1 MDIRQIESNLA
12 SLFSPSDSLKP
23 RQLVFWYDPKE
34 DFGEDFAELT
44 LPDGVE
50 KLTLGDTP
58 FTVKYKLL
66 VEAPTSSFLLYA
78 PFAEPPPQGN
88 WLLDLQKQ
96 GELFSADQA
105 ALLFRQYGFHERSLQ
120 NYLRE
125 HLSFFKA
132 KKRRD
137 ALSALSLPKEAS
149 EMDLRIGLLS
159 VLAGLKVAD
168 AEALIRTVLKQGLNE
183 EKNALWQELTKYVA
197 AEEFWLVVQHRLGVP
212 ADTTT
217 LRDLFIRLALTHL
230 QHDLDVPLPEG
241 LKSKLIQP
249 STRAYVFV
257 SSWLRNSSDRQ
268 SWEEL
273 SRQLAPDLGIRE
285 FAGSRHPSGYSKA
298 ETFEAF
304 DQALIHTAIEN
315 LTAGTIEPNLKEW
328 LSARKPLFWFG
339 DYRQHY
345 RALEAATE
353 LLELLTQFAGSYSG
367 TAETLFKRYAE
378 TLHQIDGAYRRYVAA
393 SDSVTEDDFAPL
405 TEALERRYTYEY
417 LEPIGEA
424 WSEALQE
431 KNGVWGTSG
440 KKQWWFYNQQVMPV
454 VERSD
459 REKVYVIVSDA
470 LRFEVAAEL
479 KERLVHD
486 LRGEAQLSPVLSVL
500 PSITKLGMAALLPS
514 AHDALNVGDK
524 GEVLISGRST
534 QGLEARSTVLN
545 STGVS
550 SLAVKASELLTMSRE
565 EGRQAVQPHRV
576 IYIYQDHIDAVGDHT
591 ASERE
596 VFSACER
603 AIDEIELL
611 VKRVANQLNGTNVII
626 TSDHGFLYQRQTLEQ
641 YDKVARAG
649 GEVLDSGR
657 RHALGRNLSRQEG
670 AQTFSLPYFKDQEL
684 QAQSPRG
691 TLRYAV
697 QGGGAQYVHG
707 GASLQEV
714 CVPVLN
720 YKHVRAE
727 KGDDGASHKVGVRVS
742 TTARRVTNT
751 HFTVRLVQDE
761 PVGGRVRARQVL
773 VKLVTEDG
781 RAVTNAYPLNL
792 DSAAKQATDREYIAR
807 LTVGAGETS
816 RTGTAY
822 LVVVDAEDD
831 LQILREAWQVNLA
844 FTDDFGDF

>member
-1 MDIRQIESNLA
+1 MDIQQIESNLT
-12 SLFSPSDSLKP
+12 SLFTPDDSLKP

-34 DFGEDFAELT
+34 DFSEDFAEVT

-78 PFAEPPPQGN
+78 PFAEPAPQEN

-132 KKRRD
+132 RKRRD
-137 ALSALSLPKEAS
+137 ALSALGLPKEAS
-149 EMDLRIGLLS
+149 EMDLRTGLLS

-168 AEALIRTVLKQGLNE
+168 ADALIRTVLMQGLNDE
-183 EKNALWQELTKYVA
+183 QNTLWQELTKYVA
-197 AEEFWLVVQHRLGVP
+197 AEEFWAVVQHRLGVP

-230 QHDLDVPLPEG
+230 QHDLDTPLPEG
-241 LKSKLIQP
+241 MRSKLIQP
-249 STRAYVFV
+249 STRSYVFI
-257 SSWLRNSSDRQ
+257 SSWLRDSTDRKC
-268 SWEEL
+268 WEEF

-285 FAGSRHPSGYSKA
+285 FAVSLHPSAYSKA
-298 ETFEAF
+298 ETFEGF

-315 LTAGTIEPNLKEW
+315 LTAGTLEPNLKEW

-353 LLELLTQFAGSYSG
+353 LLELLTQYAGSYSG
-367 TAETLFKRYAE
+367 TTETLFRRYAD

-405 TEALERRYTYEY
+405 TEALERRYSYEF
-417 LEPIGEA
+417 LEPLGEA
-424 WSEALQE
+424 WSEAL
-431 KNGVWGTSG
+431 KDLNGTWSMGVE
-440 KKQWWFYNQQVMPV
+440 KQWSFYRYRVNTVL
-454 VERSD
+454 ERND
-459 REKVYVIVSDA
+459 REKVYVIISDA

-479 KERLVHD
+479 RERLTVN
-486 LRGEAQLSPVLSVL
+486 LRGEAQLSSVLSVL
-500 PSITKLGMAALLPS
+500 PSITKLGMVALLPHQQLS
-514 AHDALNVGDK
+514 FGDR
-524 GEVLISGRST
+524 GEVLSDGRST
-534 QGLEARSTVLN
+534 QGLGARNAVLN
-545 STGVS
+545 ATGTS
-550 SLAVKASELLTMSRE
+550 SMAVKAKDILAMNQD
-565 EGRQAVQPHRV
+565 GRQVVKPHRV

-603 AIDEIELL
+603 AVNEIEAL
-611 VKRVANQLNGTNVII
+611 VRRIVNQLNGTNIVV
-626 TSDHGFLYQRQTLEQ
+626 TSDHGFLYQRQPLEQ
-641 YDKVARAG
+641 HDKISRAS

-657 RHALGRNLSRQEG
+657 RHTLGRKLSQQEG
-670 AQTFSLPYFKDQEL
+670 TQTFSLPYFKDEEI

-714 CVPVLN
+714 CVPVLS

-751 HFTVRLVQDE
+751 HFTIRLVQDE
-761 PVGGRVRARQVL
+761 PVGGRARARQIL
-773 VKLVTEDG
+773 VKLIAEDG
-781 RAVTNAYPLNL
+781 KAITNAYPLNL

-807 LTVGAGETS
+807 LTVGAGQVGQ
-816 RTGTAY
+816 GTHH
-822 LVVVDAEDD
+822 LVIVDTEDD
-831 LQILREAWQVNLA
+831 LEILREAWQLNLA

>member
-1 MDIRQIESNLA
+1 MNIRQIESNLA
-12 SLFSPSDSLKP
+12 SLFTPNDSLKP

-34 DFGEDFAELT
+34 DFSEDFAELT

-50 KLTLGDTP
+50 KVTLGDTP

-66 VEAPTSSFLLYA
+66 IEAPNSSFLLYA
-78 PFAEPPPQGN
+78 PFAEPARQEN

-137 ALSALSLPKEAS
+137 ALSALGLPKEAS

-168 AEALIRTVLKQGLNE
+168 AEALIRTVLMQGLNE
-183 EKNALWQELTKYVA
+183 EQNALWQELTKYVA
-197 AEEFWLVVQHRLGVP
+197 AEEFWAVVQNRLGVP
-212 ADTTT
+212 ADTMT

-241 LKSKLIQP
+241 MKSKLIQP

-257 SSWLRNSSDRQ
+257 SSWLRDSTDRKR
-268 SWEEL
+268 WEEL

-285 FAGSRHPSGYSKA
+285 FAASLHPSAYSKA

-304 DQALIHTAIEN
+304 DQALIHTATEN
-315 LTAGTIEPNLKEW
+315 LAAGTLEPNLKEW

-367 TAETLFKRYAE
+367 TAETLFKRYAD
-378 TLHQIDGAYRRYVAA
+378 TLYQIDGAYRRYVAA
-393 SDSVTEDDFAPL
+393 SDSITEDDFMPL
-405 TEALERRYTYEY
+405 TEALERRYSYEF
-417 LEPIGEA
+417 LEPLGEA
-424 WSEALQE
+424 WSEAL
-431 KNGVWGTSG
+431 KDLDGTWSMGVE
-440 KKQWWFYNQQVMPV
+440 KQWSFYRHRVSTV
-454 VERSD
+454 LERND
-459 REKVYVIVSDA
+459 REKVYVIISDA
-470 LRFEVAAEL
+470 LRYEVAAEL
-479 KERLVHD
+479 RARLIQIF
-486 LRGEAQLSPVLSVL
+486 RGEAQLSPVLSVL
-500 PSITKLGMAALLPS
+500 PSITKLGMAALLPHQQLS
-514 AHDALNVGDK
+514 VDNE
-524 GEVLISGRST
+524 GEVLADDCFT
-534 QGLEARSTVLN
+534 KGLEARNTVLN
-545 STGVS
+545 ASGVS
-550 SLAVKASELLTMSRE
+550 SMAVKANDILAMSQ
-565 EGRQAVQPHRV
+565 EGRQVVKPHRV
-576 IYIYQDHIDAVGDHT
+576 IYIYQDHIDAAGDHT

-603 AIDEIELL
+603 AISEIEAL
-611 VKRVANQLNGTNVII
+611 VKRIVNQLNGTNIII

-641 YDKVARAG
+641 HDKVARADDG
-649 GEVLDSGR
+649 ALDSGR
-657 RHALGRNLSRQEG
+657 RHILRRNLSPSE
-670 AQTFSLPYFKDQEL
+670 ATQTFSLPYLDASL
-684 QAQSPRG
+684 QTQSPRG

-714 CVPVLN
+714 CVPVLS

-781 RAVTNAYPLNL
+781 KAITNAYPLNL
-792 DSAAKQATDREYIAR
+792 DSAARQATDREYIAR
-807 LTVGAGETS
+807 LTVGAGQEGQ
-816 RTGTAY
+816 GTHY
-822 LVVVDAEDD
+822 LVIVDAEDD
-831 LQILREAWQVNLA
+831 LEILREAWQLNLA
-844 FTDDFGDF
+844 FTDDFGDL

>member
-12 SLFSPSDSLKP
+12 SFFMPNDSLKP

-44 LPDGVE
+44 LPNGVE
-50 KLTLGDTP
+50 KLTLGTTP

-78 PFAEPPPQGN
+78 PFAEPPPQEN

-125 HLSFFKA
+125 HLNFFKA

-137 ALSALSLPKEAS
+137 ALSALGLPKETS

-168 AEALIRTVLKQGLNE
+168 PSQLIRTVLMQGLSE
-183 EKNALWQELTKYVA
+183 EQNALWQELTKYVA
-197 AEEFWLVVQHRLGVP
+197 AEEFWGVVQNRLGLPV
-212 ADTTT
+212 DTTT

-230 QHDLDVPLPEG
+230 QHDLDAPLPEG
-241 LKSKLIQP
+241 MRSKVIQP
-249 STRAYVFV
+249 STRSYVFV
-257 SSWLRNSSDRQ
+257 SSWLRDSADRER
-268 SWEEL
+268 WEEL

-285 FAGSRHPSGYSKA
+285 FAASLHPNAYSKA

-304 DQALIHTAIEN
+304 DQAVIRAATEN
-315 LTAGTIEPNLKEW
+315 LTSGTIDPNLKEW
-328 LSARKPLFWFG
+328 LSTRKPLFWYG

-353 LLELLTQFAGSYSG
+353 LLELLTQYAGSYSG
-367 TAETLFKRYAE
+367 TAEKLFKRYAE

-393 SDSVTEDDFAPL
+393 SDSVTEDVFGPL
-405 TEALERRYTYEY
+405 TKALERRYTYEF
-417 LEPIGEA
+417 LEPLGEA
-424 WSEALQE
+424 WSEALKGQSGTWGI
-431 KNGVWGTSG
+431 GVE
-440 KKQWWFYNQQVMPV
+440 KQWSFYRHHVTNVL
-454 VERSD
+454 RRND
-459 REKVYVIVSDA
+459 REKVYVIISDA
-470 LRFEVAAEL
+470 LRYEVAAEL
-479 KERLVHD
+479 RERLTID
-486 LRGEAQLSPVLSVL
+486 LRGEAQLSSVQSVL
-500 PSITKLGMAALLPS
+500 PSITKLGMAALLPHQQLS
-514 AHDALNVGDK
+514 VGDK
-524 GEVLISGRST
+524 GEILADGRST
-534 QGLEARSTVLN
+534 QGIEARNAVLN
-545 STGVS
+545 ATGVS
-550 SLAVKASELLTMSRE
+550 SMAVKAKDILAMNQD
-565 EGRQAVQPHRV
+565 GRQVVKPHRA
-576 IYIYQDHIDAVGDHT
+576 IYIYQDHIDAAGDHP

-603 AIDEIELL
+603 AIDEIGAV
-611 VKRVANQLNGTNVII
+611 VKRIVNQLNGINIVI

-641 YDKVARAG
+641 HDKVTRADDG
-649 GEVLDSGR
+649 VLDSGR
-657 RHALGRNLSRQEG
+657 RHILGRNLSPSE
-670 AQTFSLPYFKDQEL
+670 ATQTFSLPYLDATL

-714 CVPVLN
+714 CVPVLT

-727 KGDDGASHKVGVRVS
+727 KGDDGASHKVSVRVS

-761 PVGGRVRARQVL
+761 PVGGRARARQIL
-773 VKLVTEDG
+773 VKLIAEDG
-781 RAVTNAYPLNL
+781 KAITNAYPLNL

-807 LTVGAGETS
+807 LTVSAS
-816 RTGTAY
+816 QSTGTGY

-831 LQILREAWQVNLA
+831 LEILREAWQLNLA